1 MTQDPQPN
9 QQPKDPWKKLNA
21 FDLPLETQLQRE
33 RLMRGLEQLKEDGDL
48 NEMYEV
54 CLMLAKL
61 IYGQKAAI
69 NYLAHEAASNLI
81 SDGQFS

>member
-21 FDLPLETQLQRE
+21 FELPLETQLQRE
-33 RLMRGLEQLKEDGDL
+33 RLLRGIDKLKEEG
-48 NEMYEV
+48 NVQEMYEV
-54 CLMLAKL
+54 CQMLAQL

-69 NYLAHEAASNLI
+69 NFLAKEAANNLI
-81 SDGQFS
+81 DHEFPV

>member
-33 RLMRGLEQLKEDGDL
+33 RLLRGLEKLKEDG
-48 NEMYEV
+48 NIQEMYEV
-54 CLMLAKL
+54 CQMLAQP

-69 NYLAHEAASNLI
+69 NFLAKEAANNLI
-81 SDGQFS
+81 DHEFPV

>member
-9 QQPKDPWKKLNA
+9 QPPKDPWKKLNA

-33 RLMRGLEQLKEDGDL
+33 RLMRGLEKLKEDG
-48 NEMYEV
+48 NMQEMYEV
-54 CLMLAKL
+54 CKMLAQL

-69 NYLAHEAASNLI
+69 NFLAHEAASNLV
-81 SDGQFS
+81 SDEQFS